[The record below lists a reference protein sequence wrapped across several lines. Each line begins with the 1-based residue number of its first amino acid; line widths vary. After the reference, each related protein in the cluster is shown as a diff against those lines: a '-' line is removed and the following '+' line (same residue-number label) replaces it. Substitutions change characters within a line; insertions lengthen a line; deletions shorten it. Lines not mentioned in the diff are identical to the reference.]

1 MRQESAP
8 GSLRE
13 SIGAWSAA
21 AGLHTRASSGFPGCT
36 TGPRWNIITSCP
48 AGRNRLFDRFM
59 PTVLQALSST
69 RLDPLVGTQQGLY
82 PQTAFQTQA
91 PDPPVLYRVQRALS
105 ATGHGAPL
113 IANKR
118 LPSSSARP
126 SPPSAV
132 NCSSPRAVAF
142 GVAPLGNMH
151 IPIMYIMALFVPLVS
166 ATLPNWFPLKPAY
179 SHLVVKHIG
188 ACDNKNPCQVILGG
202 PCDICGCE
210 IPRKKLFYQ
219 CQLCEGVSESHI
231 QSMCYIHR
239 YQPGSSGNSS
249 GSGS

>member
-8 GSLRE
+8 GSLWE

-21 AGLHTRASSGFPGCT
+21 AGLTYSGQQRFPRVHNRTPVEHHNVLPGRSEQIVRPVHADSAAST
-36 TGPRWNIITSCP
+36 Q
-48 AGRNRLFDRFM
+48 LD
-59 PTVLQALSST
+59 QA
-69 RLDPLVGTQQGLY
+69 RPPL
-82 PQTAFQTQA
+82 
-91 PDPPVLYRVQRALS
+91 LYRVQRALS

-113 IANKR
+113 VANKR

-132 NCSSPRAVAF
+132 NCSSPRAVAL

-151 IPIMYIMALFVPLVS
+151 IPIMYTMALFVPLVS

-188 ACDNKNPCQVILGG
+188 ACDNKKPCQVILGG

-219 CQLCEGVSESHI
+219 SRFKWKLFW
-231 QSMCYIHR
+231 
-239 YQPGSSGNSS
+239 
-249 GSGS
+249 